1 MTKRI
6 RTVHPVD
13 MVAHLWA
20 NRTQDYARNPGH
32 NFYFSGDTIYSY
44 GSHFPIA
51 RHVETKRGRA
61 VLFTTR
67 SYSSTTAGHKCVVSS
82 ACRHL
87 TTFHVPDVYGTD
99 YRAGFDSYRKRY
111 LELAQKYTKAR
122 NRKPEYLGELRAIVE
137 EANQYAAFFGLRARL
152 TLPDDLSAMET
163 ECKAIEKRERE
174 RKQREERK
182 REREAQERLQK
193 WVDGEIDYCPNGY
206 GQPIRLRIVG
216 DELQTSRGA
225 RVPLDH
231 AVKAFRTIKRLRD
244 KGQSYER
251 NGHTIHLGHFALDS
265 VDAQGNVRAGCH
277 EVAWDEIARVATLAG
292 VN

>member
-1 MTKRI
+1 MARI
-6 RTVHPVD
+6 RNVHPVD

-20 NRTQDYARNPGH
+20 HKSQDFARNPCH
-32 NFYFSGDTIYSY
+32 NFYFHGDTIYSY

-51 RHVETKRGRA
+51 RHVENKRGRA

-67 SYSSTTAGHKCVVSS
+67 SYSATTAGHKCVVAS

-87 TTFHVPDVYGTD
+87 TVFHVADVTGSD
-99 YRAGFDSYRKRY
+99 CRKQFAEYRAEYMALVG
-111 LELAQKYTKAR
+111 KYAKAR
-122 NRKPEYLGELRAIVE
+122 QRKPEHLDALRRLVE
-137 EANQYAAFFGLRARL
+137 EANRYATFFGLRTRL
-152 TLPDDLSAMET
+152 TLPDDLTAMIA
-163 ECKAIEKRERE
+163 ECQAIDKRERE

-193 WVDGEIDYCPNGY
+193 WVDGAIDYCPSGY
-206 GQPIRLRIVG
+206 GQPIRLRIAG

-225 RVPLDH
+225 RVPLAH
-231 AVKAFRTIKRLRD
+231 AVKAFRVLKRLHD
-244 KGQSYER
+244 KGQAYQR

-265 VDAQGNVRAGCH
+265 LDTEGNVTAGCH
-277 EVAWDEIARVATLAG
+277 TVQWEEITRVAALAG